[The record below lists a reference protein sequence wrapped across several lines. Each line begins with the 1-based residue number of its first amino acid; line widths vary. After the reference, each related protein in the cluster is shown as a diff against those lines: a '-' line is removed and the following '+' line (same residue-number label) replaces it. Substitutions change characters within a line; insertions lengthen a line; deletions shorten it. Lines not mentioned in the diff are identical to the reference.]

1 VGAVADLALWN
12 LRERWTV
19 SEADLRSRSRN
30 CAFLGREVQGRCLL
44 TLAGGLAAHSAAARV
59 AA

>member
-1 VGAVADLALWN
+1 
-12 LRERWTV
+12 V
-19 SEADLRSRSRN
+19 SEADLYSRSRN

-44 TLAGGLAAHSAAARV
+44 TLAGGRTAHVAAARV

>member
-1 VGAVADLALWN
+1 
-12 LRERWTV
+12 V
-19 SEADLRSRSRN
+19 SEANLYSRSRN

-44 TLAGGLAAHSAAARV
+44 TLAGGRTAHIAPARV